1 MKFNEVAP
9 RFTELHQSGL
19 IKETGESVN
28 ERSKKTNTIY
38 SCASLIESIKIR
50 HEMKKKLSEEITAL
64 TKDVFNNENSL
75 SNYSKKMIQKRI
87 KNIIQQMKKIKEH
100 EK

>member
-1 MKFNEVAP
+1 M
-9 RFTELHQSGL
+9 RGQ
-19 IKETGESVN
+19 
-28 ERSKKTNTIY
+28 KKTNTIY

>member
-9 RFTELHQSGL
+9 RFTELHQCGL

-28 ERSKKTNTIY
+28 ERSKKMNTMY
-38 SCASLIESIKIR
+38 SCASINEAISIR
-50 HEMKKKLSEEITAL
+50 NEMKKSLSEEITAL
-64 TKDVFNNENSL
+64 TKDVFNNEDSL

-87 KNIIQQMKKIKEH
+87 KNIVQQMKKIKEH
-100 EK
+100 E